1 MTVSPDEKHSALL
14 LRLSR
19 TRRTDPILE
28 HDTVGAVVAGIHDP
42 PLGRDL
48 VILALDEEALCE
60 IIPRYRDRRAVA
72 AMDATASVESFRV
85 TMYLIMRYL
94 FGIRCCA
101 ACPDC
106 VCGGRDAE
114 VGQDVFGSSAESEG
128 GVCLAG

>member
-1 MTVSPDEKHSALL
+1 MAAQNPGTDEVGVMMRHDTNAMRVRYGLPIFVTVSPDEKHSALL

-60 IIPRYRDRRAVA
+60 IIPRYRVRRKCQ
-72 AMDATASVESFRV
+72 S
-85 TMYLIMRYL
+85 I
-94 FGIRCCA
+94 
-101 ACPDC
+101 
-106 VCGGRDAE
+106 
-114 VGQDVFGSSAESEG
+114 
-128 GVCLAG
+128 